1 MKTDLAMK
9 ELTVSLRA
17 LRAVASEFPGLP
29 APSVHLSPI
38 FPERLELSWH
48 DDLRAF
54 EPWRLALG
62 IAHESVRFGT
72 QSGGRTWVLKAHT
85 DFAGA
90 SVHLTAFGTAV
101 STGGEGGQGGG
112 GDA

>member
-1 MKTDLAMK
+1 ME

-17 LRAVASEFPGLP
+17 LRAVAADFPALP
-29 APSVHLSPI
+29 APSVHVSPI
-38 FPERLELSWH
+38 FPNRLELSLH

-62 IAHESVRFGT
+62 IACEDVRLGT
-72 QSGGRTWVLKAHT
+72 QSGGRTWVLEAGA

-90 SVHLTAFGTAV
+90 SVWLTAFSAV
-101 STGGEGGQGGG
+101 PKGG